1 MPTPTRYNK
10 HMHASPEPISATEFD
25 ALAEFRYQVR
35 LFLRAAERNALS
47 AGIKSMDYQFLL
59 SLKRTTPRAQVNL
72 ATFSE
77 RLNLSS
83 RALIQLIETLVDRKL
98 VERRRAGRG
107 GPESFLHLTSKGEEV
122 LHQVA
127 SLNRQELRAR
137 AADIIGA
144 LKTIGAR

>member
-1 MPTPTRYNK
+1 
-10 HMHASPEPISATEFD
+10 
-25 ALAEFRYQVR
+25 
-35 LFLRAAERNALS
+35 
-47 AGIKSMDYQFLL
+47 
-59 SLKRTTPRAQVNL
+59 LKRITPRGQVNL

-107 GPESFLHLTSKGEEV
+107 GPESFLHITSKGEGV

-137 AADIIGA
+137 AAAIIGA
-144 LKTIGAR
+144 LNTIAAH

>member
-1 MPTPTRYNK
+1 MPTATRYNN
-10 HMHASPEPISATEFD
+10 HMPASREPISATEFD

-35 LFLRAAERNALS
+35 SFLRVAERNALS
-47 AGIKSMDYQFLL
+47 AGLKSMEYQFLL
-59 SLKRTTPRAQVNL
+59 SLKRTTPRGQANL
-72 ATFSE
+72 AIFSE

-83 RALIQLIETLVDRKL
+83 RALIQLIEMLVARKL

-107 GPESFLHLTSKGEEV
+107 GPESFLHLTSKGEQV